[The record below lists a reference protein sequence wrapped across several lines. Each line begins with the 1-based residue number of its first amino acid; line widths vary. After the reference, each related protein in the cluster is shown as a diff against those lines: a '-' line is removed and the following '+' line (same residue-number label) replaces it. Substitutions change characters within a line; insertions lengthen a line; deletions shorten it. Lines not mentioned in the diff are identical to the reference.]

1 MNRPTRSSPEGR
13 AYLDLQNRARREKR
27 GTQEFLTMYVVER
40 WLARLSKSPYAED
53 FVLKG
58 GMLMATFGV
67 RRPTVDADTL
77 ARNLP
82 SDPEAVARR
91 VVEIADMADPEDGLV
106 FMTETVKTSII
117 RDQARY
123 SGVRVIMDARLAT
136 ARVSLHL
143 DVNFGDPVTPEPAL
157 VELPSLRGGS
167 GPVRVLGYPIESVLA
182 EKIVTAVDL
191 GLANTRV
198 RDFADIC
205 LLIGQRGVLCGTLR
219 EAIDATARFREVPLI
234 PLSEATAGLGDL
246 RSAAYVAYRRGL
258 GATGSLLPELFTDAI
273 AAAVEF
279 TDPVLAGLDESYS
292 WDPESH
298 RWGTETVEAQNR

>member
-182 EKIVTAVDL
+182 EKIVTA
-191 GLANTRV
+191 
-198 RDFADIC
+198 
-205 LLIGQRGVLCGTLR
+205 
-219 EAIDATARFREVPLI
+219 
-234 PLSEATAGLGDL
+234 
-246 RSAAYVAYRRGL
+246 
-258 GATGSLLPELFTDAI
+258 
-273 AAAVEF
+273 
-279 TDPVLAGLDESYS
+279 
-292 WDPESH
+292 
-298 RWGTETVEAQNR
+298 

>member
-1 MNRPTRSSPEGR
+1 
-13 AYLDLQNRARREKR
+13 
-27 GTQEFLTMYVVER
+27 MYVVER

-182 EKIVTAVDL
+182 EKIVTAIDL

-234 PLSEATAGLGDL
+234 PRCLRRPPGSATCAP
-246 RSAAYVAYRRGL
+246 RR
-258 GATGSLLPELFTDAI
+258 TLP
-273 AAAVEF
+273 
-279 TDPVLAGLDESYS
+279 
-292 WDPESH
+292 
-298 RWGTETVEAQNR
+298 TVEDWARRAACCPNSSLMRSRRPSNSPTPCWRGSMKATPGTLSHIVGVQKLLKHRIDEALQH